1 MNSIHKIK
9 MFKRGISMKRMAVFF
24 WILLAGWYLAA
35 QNGQPQR
42 PASALADTTQVR
54 FAALAPEPQ
63 HRNVSQLVS
72 QLLMRNHYQR
82 KQIDDSLSSQIFD
95 EYLKFLDFN
104 RTYFLASDIK
114 SLEAHRYM
122 FDDYLLSG
130 QVEQA
135 YEIFNL
141 YETRVAERLEHVFQL
156 LNREFDFTIDEYL
169 EVERENA
176 PWPKT
181 KAELDELWRKRLKN
195 EALNLKLN
203 GKDWNSIAETLR
215 NRYKRIQKNV
225 TQYQSE
231 DVFQLL
237 MNSLAES
244 FDPHTN
250 YFSPKDFDDFKIQMS
265 QSLEGIG
272 ARLTTESDYTK
283 VVEIVPGGPAEKSRQ
298 LFPNDRII
306 GVGQDMDGEIVDVI
320 GWRIDDVVQLI
331 RGKKSTVVRLQVLR
345 SGAPANAPADT
356 IALVRD
362 KIKLED
368 RSAKSD
374 TLQIIHQGKKLT
386 LGIINIPSFYSDYE
400 ARRRGEKDYK
410 STSGD
415 VKKLVEA
422 LEKQGVDGIVIDL
435 RGNGG
440 GFLDEAV
447 ELTGLFIDKGPVVQV
462 RNAGGGV
469 DVQWDTRPGKIYQG
483 PLAVLVDRLSA
494 SASEIFAAAIQ
505 DYRRG
510 IVIGSQSYGK
520 GTVQNAFDLNRYYRN
535 PAERLGQLKMTIAKF
550 YRVNGGSTQ
559 HVGVIPDISFPSRF
573 DKMEIG
579 ESVQRNALLWDRIDP
594 VKFAPENDF
603 SSLAKRLKQ
612 ESNLRLGQ
620 NEEYKKLME
629 NLAELEEQQNQTR
642 ISLQEA
648 KRLAERNKVEKEDL
662 LAEGETQD
670 GAAADSA
677 AIADARTPNH
687 QGLKKDL
694 LLKESGHI
702 LGDFLLL
709 AKK

>member
-1 MNSIHKIK
+1 MKKAVVFLVIFLASI
-9 MFKRGISMKRMAVFF
+9 
-24 WILLAGWYLAA
+24 YLSA
-35 QNGQPQR
+35 QNGQPR
-42 PASALADTTQVR
+42 RSAPATTDTSQVR
-54 FAALAPEPQ
+54 FTALAPEPH

-104 RTYFLASDIK
+104 RVYFLASDIQ
-114 SLEAHRYM
+114 SLEPHRYM

-130 QVEQA
+130 QVEKA

-141 YETRVAERLEHVFQL
+141 YETRVAERLEYVFQL
-156 LNREFDFTIDEYL
+156 LNREFDFTVDEYL
-169 EVERENA
+169 EVNRENM
-176 PWPKT
+176 PWAKT

-195 EALNLKLN
+195 EALNLKLT
-203 GKDWNSIAETLR
+203 GKDWNGIAETLR

-225 TQYQSE
+225 AQYQSE

-250 YFSPKDFDDFKIQMS
+250 YFSPKEFDDFKIQMS

-283 VVEIVPGGPAEKSRQ
+283 VVEIVPGGPADKSRQ

-345 SGAPANAPADT
+345 SGAPANAAPDT
-356 IALVRD
+356 IVLVRD

-374 TLQIIHQGKKLT
+374 TLQIFHQGKKLT

-400 ARRRGEKDYK
+400 ARRRGETDYK

-422 LEKQGVDGIVIDL
+422 LEKQGVDGIIIDL

-462 RNAGGGV
+462 RNTGGGV
-469 DVQWDTRPGKIYQG
+469 DVQWDTRPGKIYHG
-483 PLAVLVDRLSA
+483 PLVVLIDRLSA

-579 ESVQRNALLWDRIDP
+579 ESVQRNALLWDRIEP
-594 VKFAPENDF
+594 VKYTPENDF
-603 SSLAKRLKQ
+603 SSLLKRLKQ
-612 ESNLRLGQ
+612 ESEMRLSR

-629 NLAELEEQQNQTR
+629 NLAELEEQRNQTR

-648 KRLAERNKVEKEDL
+648 KRLAERNKSEKEN
-662 LAEGETQD
+662 LASRNGAM
-670 GAAADSA
+670 AAADSV
-677 AIADARTPNH
+677 AIADAHPAGQ